1 MKTTMPVK
9 ATLNEINAVIAKING
24 SFVIPMKGLILGNIK
39 VAGSLIVPIIK
50 DYVPEAELV
59 ALVGET
65 PEIAEMRKKVAQ
77 LDGQADDLA
86 MEAMKEGKG
95 LMGAMNATREITAQ
109 AGELRKKIEEALQ
122 VDAAI
127 ERLVA
132 QTIGKTELEP
142 DKDLIAWRQEVNR
155 VKEQWGGDGTVIL
168 MPKEDHIDLAVQKD
182 ETKKQLTVVASIFL
196 KNDKGEVKS
205 LSAIGHEI
213 SEILGNPGVNNGV
226 NSTELWTGKLDE
238 YKVVVPK
245 VKKEV
250 PAEPAPA
257 TEEPKLEPVA
267 A

>member
-24 SFVIPMKGLILGNIK
+24 SFVIPMKGETLGNVK

-65 PEIAEMRKKVAQ
+65 PEISEMRRQAAELSAKADEVA
-77 LDGQADDLA
+77 L
-86 MEAMKEGKG
+86 EAMKAGKG
-95 LMGAMNATREITAQ
+95 LMGANDAAKPFSAQ
-109 AGELRKKIEEALQ
+109 AGELMRKVEAALQ

-155 VKEQWGGDGTVIL
+155 VKEQWGGDGTVVL
-168 MPKEDHIDLAVQKD
+168 VPSGNLELFVQKD
-182 ETKKQLTVVASIFL
+182 EGKKVLTKVAELSLTDE
-196 KNDKGEVKS
+196 KDKIKS